1 MMADQT
7 TNSQY
12 FQESQTQAELELL
25 EVIVQGDIPYPWNPA
40 QSDAEAY
47 FVALEEEFVA
57 SDWLADRDLTHNS
70 QILFSQLDRLWS
82 ARELKKSLFDKFTLV
97 PEDLLNRIAESVQ
110 KVIVNYQSLAEQMVQ
125 CTLEIL
131 PQWPEEDLQV
141 LARPLAYAMRNA
153 EQESDIPLVKSWEE
167 LSEIEQARMS
177 LAIARYAIS
186 ISSDS

>member
-1 MMADQT
+1 MADRT
-7 TNSQY
+7 TNPQH
-12 FQESQTQAELELL
+12 FQKSQTQAELELL
-25 EVIVQGDIPYPWNPA
+25 EAIVQTDIPYPWNPA

-47 FVALEEEFVA
+47 FTDLEEEFSV
-57 SDWLADRDLTHNS
+57 SDWLSDADLTQNS

-82 ARELKKSLFDKFTLV
+82 ARELQKSLFDKFTLV
-97 PEDLLNRIAESVQ
+97 PEDLLAKIAESVQ
-110 KVIVNYQSLAEQMVQ
+110 KVIVNYQSLADQMVQ

-186 ISSDS
+186 ISNDS